1 MARTRN
7 QALNDETI
15 IQIKQAARQLMAQ
28 HGTAG
33 LSIRGI
39 AKVLS
44 VSPPALYHY
53 FANLEDLITTLITD
67 SFHSLADTLDQIG
80 SQAPAKTN
88 AGRLLMVFETY
99 REWAFA
105 HPIDFQLIYGNPI
118 PGYHAPREITVPAV
132 VRTFITPVSVADAA
146 LKANES
152 HISNF
157 AIPAEFV
164 DHMKAMIT
172 ESNYPV
178 LPEAMYIVMTLWTQI
193 HGLIMLELYGHLSSN
208 VGNAEA
214 FYRHR
219 VIEMLHTFGFDDLT

>member
-15 IQIKQAARQLMAQ
+15 VQIKQAARQLMAQ

-53 FANLEDLITTLITD
+53 FANLEDLITTLIAD
-67 SFHSLADTLDQIG
+67 SFNSLADTLDAVG
-80 SQAPAKTN
+80 LKSRTKTK
-88 AGRLLMVFETY
+88 AGRLLMVFEAY
-99 REWAFA
+99 RQWAFE

-132 VRTFITPVSVADAA
+132 VRTFITPVRLADLAI
-146 LKANES
+146 KAGES
-152 HISNF
+152 SLNDF
-157 AIPAEFV
+157 RIPAFCA
-164 DHMKAMIT
+164 DHMNAMIA
-172 ESNYPV
+172 EHGYPV
-178 LPEAMYIVMTLWTQI
+178 SLESMYLVMTLWAQI